1 MTYIPLSLEL
11 RTKGK
16 AAVEV
21 IGLKFGKSLG
31 AFSQSFMF
39 ILMPA
44 ASFDSVTGLFN
55 GNFVLIII
63 LWVWDV
69 RELNKEYIKLKRRN
83 EWG

>member
-1 MTYIPLSLEL
+1 M
-11 RTKGK
+11 
-16 AAVEV
+16 EV

-44 ASFDSVTGLFN
+44 ASFDSVTGYLMVI
-55 GNFVLIII
+55 FVLIII

-69 RELNKEYIKLKRRN
+69 RELNKEYIKLKGGY
-83 EWG
+83 E